1 MSVVVTTLGGYTG
14 QMSAQQP
21 ETEHER
27 LTRNLT
33 DLLGELR
40 VAQAGVQILFGF
52 LLTVVF
58 TPVYQRAGTL
68 EHVVHI
74 VAVVFAVLA
83 TVLLS
88 VPAAWHRVLF
98 RAGQRAV
105 IVRLG
110 NRLVLAGL
118 VSLALAMTATVALIG
133 KVAFST
139 PVMLVLG
146 AVVGAL
152 FAVLWFVVPWQIR
165 TRLPRDHSD
174 PS

>member
-1 MSVVVTTLGGYTG
+1 
-14 QMSAQQP
+14 MSAQHP
-21 ETEHER
+21 ETEHEQ

-33 DLLGELR
+33 DLLAEMR

-58 TPVYQRAGTL
+58 TPVYQRVGTP
-68 EHVVHI
+68 EHVLHI

-83 TVLLS
+83 AVLLS

-98 RAGQRAV
+98 RRGQRFV
-105 IVRLG
+105 IVELG

-139 PVMLVLG
+139 PVMIVLG

-152 FAVLWFVVPWQIR
+152 FGGLWFVVPWQIKTQQR
-165 TRLPRDHSD
+165 RRRVD